1 MAISHTPVFK
11 RCNHLGIDPIVLG
24 YTHKPSIR
32 RKKPN
37 RRKISEYG
45 VQLKEKQKV
54 RFVYGVLEK
63 QFRLTY
69 QRAEKMSGMTGV
81 NLLVLLE
88 SRFDNVVYR
97 LGLATTRRQAR
108 QMINHGHFLL
118 NGRKVDIPSVTL
130 KAGDEI
136 QVKAGILPAVR
147 MRRLAQGRAV
157 PSWLSLDEQQ
167 LSARVVSKPS
177 RKDID
182 FEVTE
187 SAIVELYSK

>member
-1 MAISHTPVFK
+1 
-11 RCNHLGIDPIVLG
+11 
-24 YTHKPSIR
+24 
-32 RKKPN
+32 
-37 RRKISEYG
+37 
-45 VQLKEKQKV
+45 
-54 RFVYGVLEK
+54 
-63 QFRLTY
+63 
-69 QRAEKMSGMTGV
+69 
-81 NLLVLLE
+81 
-88 SRFDNVVYR
+88 
-97 LGLATTRRQAR
+97 
-108 QMINHGHFLL
+108 MINHGHFLL